1 MKCPLNVALAAA
13 AVVWG
18 VILAAGTA
26 GQLGARDAEA
36 ANPAGLAHNVNAAI
50 VTTADIR

>member
-13 AVVWG
+13 AVIWG

-26 GQLGARDAEA
+26 GQALGLDPEPGKAE
-36 ANPAGLAHNVNAAI
+36 LET
-50 VTTADIR
+50 VTTAGVR